1 MKMPAEQQILFERW
15 LRMKCSN
22 LKCALC
28 QSVRW
33 KIGELPLPPHID
45 PVDKTAAEGPAIAQ
59 LICKNCAHVVLFD
72 LRQINAEEVPDPSK
86 TMIF

>member
-1 MKMPAEQQILFERW
+1 MKMPAEQQIRFESW
-15 LRMKCSN
+15 LRGKCSN

-33 KIGELPLPPHID
+33 KIGEMALPAPVN
-45 PVDKTAAEGPAIAQ
+45 PVDTPGSSEVVMAQ

-72 LRQINAEEVPDPSK
+72 LRQITAEEVPDPSK